1 MMRPRPSDP
10 RVSTT
15 ILVFSSIPPKKGT
28 LFPKSV
34 EINMATA
41 TIKAK
46 NLVNSHKIL
55 DTLFI
60 ASNIF
65 PPLFC
70 LKKERGTLEAPFQM
84 IAKKRLI
91 YTFQVEPLEQ

>member
-1 MMRPRPSDP
+1 
-10 RVSTT
+10 
-15 ILVFSSIPPKKGT
+15 
-28 LFPKSV
+28 
-34 EINMATA
+34 MATA

-84 IAKKRLI
+84 IAK
-91 YTFQVEPLEQ
+91 